1 MTRKTK
7 PAKDGGRTESEVV
20 ARIPV
25 AEEIA
30 TVEKRVRE
38 TGKVRIDTRI
48 VTDTEVLRE
57 TVQDRHV
64 EVERVEVNRVV
75 EAVPEIRREG
85 ETTIIPVVDE
95 VLVVERQL
103 VLREEVHVR
112 EVTRTEEVEVP
123 VERRRTEVDITRE

>member
-7 PAKDGGRTESEVV
+7 PAKNGGRTKSEVV

-25 AEEIA
+25 AEEVA